1 MRYGAN
7 LILGYLFGTDIAG
20 RDLAVYS
27 DDTFLVSFPRSGSTW
42 TRFLIANL
50 VHPEIEVSFANLER
64 LIPDT
69 SSQSNRRLKQTPRP
83 RLIKSHEYFDP
94 RYRRVMYI
102 VRDPRDVVLSYYDFQ
117 RKYRHF
123 DDSFSLDQYVTG
135 FIQGTINH
143 WGTWGTWA
151 ENVNSWLATRSGSED
166 FLLLRYE
173 DMKDDT
179 PRELERIARFLGIEP
194 APERLTRAIQLSSA
208 DRMRKLEQAQS
219 DQWVA
224 TRNKRND
231 IPFVGGAEAG
241 AWRTELS
248 AKSIAEI
255 ENAWG
260 GLMRS
265 LGYELQAVET
275 GATPSPLTPILGTA
289 RK

>member
-50 VHPEIEVSFANLER
+50 LHPEIEVSFANLER

-94 RYRRVMYI
+94 RYRRVLYI
-102 VRDPRDVVLSYYDFQ
+102 VRDPRDVVLSYYHFQ

-151 ENVNSWLATRSGSED
+151 ENVNSWLATRSGNED

-241 AWRTELS
+241 AWRTELP

-275 GATPSPLTPILGTA
+275 GVPPSPLTPILGTA